1 MFNFATRLD
10 GRLRVNSV
18 AYHHAE
24 DGRRKAPP
32 LAPPSK
38 EGESER
44 SGSGGNTSFVKG
56 QLFIG
61 PGSPSR
67 NCETSIKAAFCRTR
81 ASWLLIAAAGS
92 MAGLMVMP
100 RAAAQPSRGALTP
113 GSFAITGVSVV
124 AMTSANILK
133 DSTVLV
139 RDGGIVA
146 VGPSGSV
153 TVPPDARVID
163 GRRKFVIPGLA
174 DMHTHLFSDEEVP
187 DSMAADEFGVML
199 ANGVTTIRLM
209 IGRPG
214 HLTMRRDIEAG
225 RLLGPQ
231 LWVAS
236 PQLTGRK
243 DINCRVVTTPDEA
256 RAAVKEAADAGYD
269 FIKLTL
275 FITPE
280 VFEAVASEAARN
292 GIRVVGHVDPRV
304 GVARALAE
312 GQHIEHLDNYM
323 ESVLADSAPS
333 RNSVSDRG
341 VFRIK
346 NWESLDFV
354 DDAKVMKIARAT
366 ADARVFT
373 TPTLTMFKLAFAQRQ
388 SDDEIRARPEWGLMP
403 PKHRALYLGAN
414 KKYWANPP
422 SEARR
427 KRYIEVRNRL
437 VKEIA
442 NAGGKIMAGSDTP
455 EWFLGYGFTLHRE
468 LENLVAAGLT
478 PYQALESAT
487 RNPAEF
493 LHALTEWGT
502 IEAGK
507 RADLVLLSA
516 NPLDDIRNTTRIE
529 GVSIGGR
536 WLTTSECRKMVE
548 TAILHLGGGK
558 S

>member
-1 MFNFATRLD
+1 VFNLGDTMAK
-10 GRLRVNSV
+10 RVQTLNRRGASHGPRAISIASV
-18 AYHHAE
+18 ALVA
-24 DGRRKAPP
+24 
-32 LAPPSK
+32 LVS
-38 EGESER
+38 
-44 SGSGGNTSFVKG
+44 
-56 QLFIG
+56 L
-61 PGSPSR
+61 
-67 NCETSIKAAFCRTR
+67 R
-81 ASWLLIAAAGS
+81 AVPQAS
-92 MAGLMVMP
+92 
-100 RAAAQPSRGALTP
+100 AQASRGAMTP
-113 GSFAITGVSVV
+113 GTFAITGVSVV
-124 AMTSANILK
+124 PMTGSENVLK

-139 RDGGIVA
+139 RDGRIVA
-146 VGPSGSV
+146 VGATGSV
-153 TVPPDARVID
+153 AVPSDARVID
-163 GRRKFVIPGLA
+163 GRGKFLIPGLA

-187 DSMAADEFGVML
+187 DSVAGDEFGVML

-214 HLTMRRDIEAG
+214 HLAMRREIEAG

-236 PQLTGRK
+236 PQFTGRK
-243 DINCRVVTTPDEA
+243 DINCRVVTTAEEA
-256 RAAVKEAADAGYD
+256 RTAVKEAADAGYD

-280 VFEAVASEAARN
+280 VFDAVASEAARN

-304 GVARALAE
+304 GVAKALAA

-323 ESVLADSAPS
+323 ESVLADTAPS

-341 VFRIK
+341 VFRPK

-354 DDAKVMKIARAT
+354 DEAKIAKIAKAT
-366 ADARVFT
+366 AQARVFT
-373 TPTLTMFKLAFAQRQ
+373 TPTLTMFKFAFAQGQ
-388 SDDEIRARPEWGLMP
+388 SDEEIRARPEWGLMP
-403 PKHRALYLGAN
+403 PKHRELYLGGN

-427 KRYIEVRNRL
+427 KRYVEVRNRL

-442 NAGGKIMAGSDTP
+442 LAGGKIMAGSDTP

-468 LENLVAAGLT
+468 LESLVAAGLT
-478 PYQALESAT
+478 PYQALEAAT

-502 IEAGK
+502 IEPGK
-507 RADLVLLSA
+507 RADLVRLSA
-516 NPLDDIRNTTRIE
+516 NPLEDIRNTTKIE

-536 WLTTSECRKMVE
+536 WLVKSECQKLIE
-548 TAILHLGGGK
+548 TAIQHVGSGT
-558 S
+558 